1 MKPGVS
7 GCRLLRIAESA
18 KRPFYLKE
26 RQTNSVDQHSE
37 GNVNKPGPL
46 AGVKIIEYGVFHAG
60 PGAGAILGDLGAEVT
75 KIEAGFGDPER
86 YWTVVGGMDI
96 SVPSG
101 ESIMFEVSN
110 RNKKG
115 IHLDIKKEK
124 GREVLLRLVA
134 GADVFLTNLRRDT
147 KKALG
152 IDYPSLKAVNADII
166 HASVSG
172 YGQRGPAGNIGAFDP
187 LGQARSGMMF
197 LHDPGNPAL
206 IHLAV
211 LDQATAITMS
221 HAILTALFVRE
232 RHGWGQAVDTSLY
245 SSGMW
250 LVYANLFTASLLSAD
265 PGVSW
270 IRSENSPLRNNFQ
283 CADGSW
289 IIGVHHPEEKY
300 WETFCRATDQMPL
313 CSDDR
318 FADNSS
324 RQENCCA
331 LVEIFDRVMLTKDR
345 DEWMAIFENHGLM
358 FTPIQTVK
366 EVLSDPQA
374 LANDYIVEFDHP
386 EHGRIKIPGYPAKFS
401 RCSAGTSAPAP
412 GLGEHTD
419 MVLKAAGYSEEE
431 IRKLREDEVVR

>member
-1 MKPGVS
+1 MQQPK
-7 GCRLLRIAESA
+7 
-18 KRPFYLKE
+18 
-26 RQTNSVDQHSE
+26 E
-37 GNVNKPGPL
+37 GNNGKPGPL
-46 AGVKIIEYGVFHAG
+46 AGIKVVEYGVFHAG
-60 PGAGAILGDLGAEVT
+60 PGAGAILGDLGAEII

-86 YWTVVGGMDI
+86 YWTVVGGVDI

-101 ESIMFEVSN
+101 ESVMFEVSN

-115 IHLDIKKEK
+115 IYLDIKKEK
-124 GREVLLRLVA
+124 GREVFLRLVA

-152 IDYPSLKAVNADII
+152 IDYPSLKAVRPDII

-172 YGQRGPAGNIGAFDP
+172 YGQKGPAGNVGAFDP

-197 LHDPGNPAL
+197 LHDPAKPAL

-245 SSGMW
+245 SSAMW
-250 LVYANLFTASLLSAD
+250 LVYANLFTASLLSVD
-265 PGVSW
+265 PGMSW

-283 CADGSW
+283 CADGLW

-300 WETFCRATDQMPL
+300 WETFCRATGQARL
-313 CSDDR
+313 CSDER
-318 FADNSS
+318 FADGKS
-324 RQENCCA
+324 RHENCGA
-331 LVEIFDRVMLTKDR
+331 LVEIFDRVMLSKDR
-345 DEWMAIFENHGLM
+345 NAWMTIFEKHGLM

-374 LANDYIVEFDHP
+374 LINDYIVEFDHP
-386 EHGRIKIPGYPAKFS
+386 EHGSIKIPGYPIRFS

-412 GLGEHTD
+412 GMGEHTD
-419 MVLKAAGYSEEE
+419 LVLRGAGYSDSE
-431 IRKLREDEVVR
+431 IRELREGDVVK